1 VEAEAAVEVV
11 EAVEAVVGAEA
22 AAVAAAAVA
31 AEAAAV
37 AAGVE
42 VEVEV
47 VVAVAVALPPAGMP
61 RAGRSR
67 CSGCVRLSRPSRLP
81 WGRQWIERATRLR
94 R

>member
-1 VEAEAAVEVV
+1 VAVPVAEVAGV
-11 EAVEAVVGAEA
+11 EAVEAV
-22 AAVAAAAVA
+22 AAVVAVA
-31 AEAAAV
+31 EVVAVVEV

-47 VVAVAVALPPAGMP
+47 VVAVAVALPPAGTP

-81 WGRQWIERATRLR
+81 WDPQWIERAKRLR